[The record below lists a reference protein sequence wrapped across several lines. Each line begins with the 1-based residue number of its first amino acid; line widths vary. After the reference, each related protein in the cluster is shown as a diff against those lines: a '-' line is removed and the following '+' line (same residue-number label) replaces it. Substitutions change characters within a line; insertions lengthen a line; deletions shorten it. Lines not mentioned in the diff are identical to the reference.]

1 MFKKK
6 TNRILVNYKKI
17 LMVSLPIIIIGIS
30 LGCYFTFKNQNND
43 KKPILIVESPNI
55 DESQAVFPIIKS
67 SDFYHLI
74 EFENGKAFI
83 GNKMMAAIIKD
94 IVTRLGTV
102 NGDIK
107 FYIKENSSVEKRIY
121 FKWIY
126 QEKEIKKTYIIYAE
140 MLVQD
145 LIENVF
151 SRIVFTK
158 LETIKKGLI
167 KDFEDFF
174 GGIVEDSDTL
184 FDEDMFNFD
193 KKPKK
198 NQENEDEYIEGD
210 ESKMIYDFSFVDE
223 LFPKAEPLIKP
234 LDISIDFSKQ
244 VQLNKKMISDEYSIK
259 IYQSDLDLSR
269 FVLGDEFDENREKKP
284 KPE

>member
-1 MFKKK
+1 MKVKQK
-6 TNRILVNYKKI
+6 YTNSMKQKVTRKYTCTRRVNKEGKKI
-17 LMVSLPIIIIGIS
+17 WVVLEDGRKFYRI
-30 LGCYFTFKNQNND
+30 FKNRS
-43 KKPILIVESPNI
+43 L
-55 DESQAVFPIIKS
+55 
-67 SDFYHLI
+67 
-74 EFENGKAFI
+74 
-83 GNKMMAAIIKD
+83 AI
-94 IVTRLGTV
+94 
-102 NGDIK
+102 
-107 FYIKENSSVEKRIY
+107 SY
-121 FKWIY
+121 FVKL
-126 QEKEIKKTYIIYAE
+126 KTIYAE

-158 LETIKKGLI
+158 LETVKKGLI

-198 NQENEDEYIEGD
+198 TKENEDEYIIVN

-223 LFPKAEPLIKP
+223 LLPKAEPLIKP
-234 LDISIDFSKQ
+234 LDIKNIKIDLSKQ
-244 VQLNKKMISDEYSIK
+244 VKPNKKMVSDEYSIK
-259 IYQSDLDLSR
+259 IYQSDLDLSHYV
-269 FVLGDEFDENREKKP
+269 FGDEFDENREKKD

>member
-107 FYIKENSSVEKRIY
+107 FYIKENSSVEKMIY

-126 QEKEIKKTYIIYAE
+126 QEKEIKKTYII
-140 MLVQD
+140 
-145 LIENVF
+145 LINA
-151 SRIVFTK
+151 
-158 LETIKKGLI
+158 L
-167 KDFEDFF
+167 
-174 GGIVEDSDTL
+174 
-184 FDEDMFNFD
+184 
-193 KKPKK
+193 
-198 NQENEDEYIEGD
+198 
-210 ESKMIYDFSFVDE
+210 
-223 LFPKAEPLIKP
+223 
-234 LDISIDFSKQ
+234 
-244 VQLNKKMISDEYSIK
+244 
-259 IYQSDLDLSR
+259 
-269 FVLGDEFDENREKKP
+269 
-284 KPE
+284 

>member
-1 MFKKK
+1 MKVKQK
-6 TNRILVNYKKI
+6 YTNSMKQKVVRKYTCTRRVNKEGKKI
-17 LMVSLPIIIIGIS
+17 WVVLE
-30 LGCYFTFKNQNND
+30 ND
-43 KKPILIVESPNI
+43 KK
-55 DESQAVFPIIKS
+55 
-67 SDFYHLI
+67 FYRIFKNRSL
-74 EFENGKAFI
+74 
-83 GNKMMAAIIKD
+83 AI
-94 IVTRLGTV
+94 
-102 NGDIK
+102 N
-107 FYIKENSSVEKRIY
+107 Y
-121 FKWIY
+121 FVKL
-126 QEKEIKKTYIIYAE
+126 KTIYAE

-198 NQENEDEYIEGD
+198 NQKNEDEYIKGD

-223 LFPKAEPLIKP
+223 LFPKVEPLIKP

-244 VQLNKKMISDEYSIK
+244 VKLNKKMISDEYSIK
-259 IYQSDLDLSR
+259 IYQSDLELSR